1 MTQGQNDV
9 SASASPVE
17 ARGSSEQA
25 QLAEQDSSPRLSA
38 AEVMSLPDHTEEE
51 DNNSPD
57 RQHPP
62 LQRSQEPTVRADAAD
77 EPSSSNVES
86 ADRPEQ
92 PSQHSRDA
100 GSPAQC
106 PQHTQHARQ
115 AEQAQHAQSSGTS
128 HDRQHG
134 AAEMMTELSGPQM
147 ELPHPNQGN
156 TDQAMSGQET
166 AAALKPGLF
175 IRTTSQQLRS
185 GLQAGTSQA
194 AASDDPMRETM
205 NDEIVS
211 RAAVQHDQATSAEAD
226 DQAMPPEEPAQATP
240 GLESP
245 PAHVHDEAMP
255 AAEPD
260 QTASGPEPDQATPA
274 VESGQA
280 MAQEEPDQALANE
293 EPDQAMIAIE
303 PEASQD
309 PAELFAQLGPNS
321 AAELASDD
329 IDPPEEG
336 WMWSVSAPLF
346 CYVSLILM
354 QLQPCINA
362 CCSAAQHLLLK
373 RARCGQLYC
382 QCELFSYDSAPG
394 DDLQYNKHRNVQLQ
408 RLPLLT

>member
-1 MTQGQNDV
+1 MLHCQAPSVANLTEVCNVNTDKAWSMTQGQNDV
-9 SASASPVE
+9 PASASPVE

-25 QLAEQDSSPRLSA
+25 QSAEQDSSPRLSA
-38 AEVMSLPDHTEEE
+38 ADVMSLPDHTEEE
-51 DNNSPD
+51 DSNSPD
-57 RQHPP
+57 RQQPP
-62 LQRSQEPTVRADAAD
+62 LQCSQEPTVRADAAD

-86 ADRPEQ
+86 ADSPEQ

-100 GSPAQC
+100 GSPAQH
-106 PQHTQHARQ
+106 PQHAQHAQ
-115 AEQAQHAQSSGTS
+115 QAQHVQSSGTS

-147 ELPHPNQGN
+147 ELPHPSQGN

-175 IRTTSQQLRS
+175 IRTMSQQLRS
-185 GLQAGTSQA
+185 GPQAGPSQA

-211 RAAVQHDQATSAEAD
+211 RAAVQHDQATSAED
-226 DQAMPPEEPAQATP
+226 SDQGMPPEEPDQAMP
-240 GLESP
+240 GLESQP
-245 PAHVHDEAMP
+245 SAPGHVHDEAMP
-255 AAEPD
+255 AAEHD
-260 QTASGPEPDQATPA
+260 QTGPVPGQATSA
-274 VESGQA
+274 MESGQA

-303 PEASQD
+303 PEAAQD

-329 IDPPEEG
+329 VDPPEEG

-346 CYVSLILM
+346 CYVSLSLK
-354 QLQPCINA
+354 QLQACINV
-362 CCSAAQHLLLK
+362 CCSATQQTSLHQLERLLLMTSTPPS
-373 RARCGQLYC
+373 
-382 QCELFSYDSAPG
+382 F
-394 DDLQYNKHRNVQLQ
+394 
-408 RLPLLT
+408 